1 MELVVLLV
9 LVVLAPS
16 VKKLVK
22 SLAARHRAEGEATL
36 IRAQGWADSSRA
48 LAEAEIVRAKA
59 AEVQRTRS
67 VVVHPLSQREA
78 AGKQRR
84 KESRG

>member
-36 IRAQGWADSSRA
+36 IRAQGWADSTRA
-48 LAEAEIVRAKA
+48 LAKAEIVRAKA
-59 AEVQRTRS
+59 AEVRRTRS
-67 VVVHPLSQREA
+67 IVVHPLSQCEGT
-78 AGKQRR
+78 GKQRG
-84 KESRG
+84 KKSRG